1 MLDVFI
7 KSRKKKYTN
16 IKAEFFEEAER
27 KIFALRLGGKINYH
41 DIENW
46 DQEFY
51 QFIKLNQLDL
61 KMFALGIQLQPT
73 LEIPF
78 EIQAN
83 VYEEVIWQNL
93 ERIKLSDASGRYY
106 GYRFFYKGYLV
117 METNLDFIMV
127 EEFSL
132 LYPGIT
138 FYHPKNSL
146 HIAPL
151 DRREESEKNYLEIIT
166 KCGKTSPFL
175 LLHKKNGNVYCIGIE
190 NGRIA
195 APSSDYYRA
204 YKCRYK
210 MEISNNEFVE
220 IFDVFEKEKFYKRAV
235 TEKKILEV
243 IQDKLNL
250 QDLPEKKLVG
260 KGKITAYMML
270 PYAVVKFFC
279 YRSKYPAYTWKD
291 VFKRPHEVSTF
302 NKKMI
307 KKWLEESLLAR
318 GGEEKCF
325 D

>member
-1 MLDVFI
+1 
-7 KSRKKKYTN
+7 
-16 IKAEFFEEAER
+16 
-27 KIFALRLGGKINYH
+27 
-41 DIENW
+41 
-46 DQEFY
+46 
-51 QFIKLNQLDL
+51 
-61 KMFALGIQLQPT
+61 
-73 LEIPF
+73 
-78 EIQAN
+78 
-83 VYEEVIWQNL
+83 
-93 ERIKLSDASGRYY
+93 
-106 GYRFFYKGYLV
+106 
-117 METNLDFIMV
+117 
-127 EEFSL
+127 
-132 LYPGIT
+132 
-138 FYHPKNSL
+138 
-146 HIAPL
+146 
-151 DRREESEKNYLEIIT
+151 
-166 KCGKTSPFL
+166 
-175 LLHKKNGNVYCIGIE
+175 
-190 NGRIA
+190 
-195 APSSDYYRA
+195 
-204 YKCRYK
+204 

-291 VFKRPHEVSTF
+291 VIKRPHEVSTF